1 MPETKSNLSKPV
13 FIGKE
18 NKFRVYSNHSGV
30 ATTNFDITLLFGEIE
45 SASGSELTVLQHG
58 SVTMS
63 PHHAKAFSISLSN
76 AVQQYEEKF
85 GVIKLPDHDAL
96 KSKK

>member
-1 MPETKSNLSKPV
+1 MSENKSNSSNPV
-13 FIGKE
+13 FISKE

-30 ATTNFDITLLFGEIE
+30 ATTNYDITLLFGEID

-63 PHHAKAFSISLSN
+63 PHHAKAFSISFSN
-76 AVQQYEEKF
+76 AIQQYEDRF
-85 GVIKLPDHDAL
+85 GEIKLPDDVAS